1 LLAGGV
7 NLLAKDDC
15 GWSSRRFN
23 NAPRLFLACP
33 LQLNFSTP
41 GFIASFLK
49 SGPLAQVMLQEQ
61 NDDRSVSRQPSGVMI
76 TVMSDE

>member
-1 LLAGGV
+1 
-7 NLLAKDDC
+7 
-15 GWSSRRFN
+15 
-23 NAPRLFLACP
+23 LFLACP